1 MIVSVVIPTHDRCD
15 LLPRAIKSVQS
26 QTFQDFEIIIVS
38 DGSTDGTDELM
49 KKLSEEDSRIN
60 YISYH
65 PGHNGNYA
73 RNTGIKAAKGEYIAF
88 LDDDDEWMPS
98 KLEKQLRLFRS
109 NEKMALAYTG
119 VSVIYVNEK
128 INYSFLPKN
137 EGNLSR
143 TILLGNCIGSTS
155 TVMVRKSVFEKSGGF
170 DSDLAAL
177 QDFDLWIRICQQGEV
192 GAVSEELINYYNYRG
207 SKQVSAVTSKYEKAF
222 EYINH
227 KYKELFDTLNES
239 EQKTKQIGEYT
250 LLGNKAM
257 RNSDKK
263 TARFYYKKVLKTSKS
278 PKHLIYYILGFTN
291 YEFIL
296 KLRKLL

>member
-1 MIVSVVIPTHDRCD
+1 MIVSVVIPTHNRCD
-15 LLPRAIKSVQS
+15 LLPRAIRSVLN
-26 QTFQDFEIIIVS
+26 QTFKDFEIIVVS

-49 KKLSEEDSRIN
+49 ESLSQEDSRIK

-73 RNTGIKAAKGEYIAF
+73 RNTGIKAAKGEFVAF
-88 LDDDDEWMPS
+88 LDDDDEWLTT
-98 KLEKQLRLFRS
+98 KLEKQLELFRK
-109 NEKMALAYTG
+109 NEKIVLVYTG
-119 VSVIYVNEK
+119 VKVIYVDEK

-155 TVMVRKSVFEKSGGF
+155 TVMVRKSVFEKSGVF
-170 DSDLAAL
+170 DPDLAAL
-177 QDFDLWIRICQQGEV
+177 QDFDLWIRVCQQGEV
-192 GAVSEELINYYNYRG
+192 GVVSEELINYYNYR
-207 SKQVSAVTSKYEKAF
+207 SSNQVSAVTPKYENAF

-227 KYKELFDTLNES
+227 KYKELFDNLNNRELV
-239 EQKTKQIGEYT
+239 TKQIDEYT
-250 LLGNKAM
+250 ILGNKAM
-257 RNSDKK
+257 RNNDKK
-263 TARFYYKKVLKTSKS
+263 TARFYYKKLLEISKS
-278 PKHLIYYILGFTN
+278 PKYLIFYILGFTS